1 MVTNV
6 GNGNT
11 NLFWTDN
18 WLEGISI
25 AGLAPN
31 IFAFILKRRENQLTV
46 REPLMDYRWVQDI
59 IGGSGTALYL

>member
-31 IFAFILKRRENQLTV
+31 IYAFIL
-46 REPLMDYRWVQDI
+46 
-59 IGGSGTALYL
+59 